1 MRLKGANSEDLKHG
15 SHVCQAVGWFSG
27 RWYILCCLWPGLF
40 LSESQSLHLY
50 RGDHDTHLIG
60 FWGNSVR
67 DWPVTWLTESAKSIL
82 VPSSPFMWVT
92 MHPGE
97 PHMCVRTHIHMHTGT
112 PEYLLST
119 VKTPIVK
126 RSQQEFWAQKASLT
140 SWSNTHSLSHE
151 KYVRLTPH
159 STMRDT
165 PCIIWIA
172 AQALPAVR
180 HTSGPVWTAW
190 SPPSLWAPGY
200 PRSGLTSESHLPNW
214 AARTAGSKVSCLP
227 H

>member
-1 MRLKGANSEDLKHG
+1 MRLKGTNSEDFRRG
-15 SHVCQAVGWFSG
+15 SHVCQAAGWFSG
-27 RWYILCCLWPGLF
+27 RWYILCCLWPGPF

-50 RGDHDTHLIG
+50 RGDHATYLTGCWGDSETDQLPGLQKVLNPYWSLLPHLRG
-60 FWGNSVR
+60 LLC
-67 DWPVTWLTESAKSIL
+67 TL
-82 VPSSPFMWVT
+82 VNHT
-92 MHPGE
+92 
-97 PHMCVRTHIHMHTGT
+97 CVHTHIYMHTGT

-165 PCIIWIA
+165 PCIIWTA

-180 HTSGPVWTAW
+180 HTRGPIWTAW

-214 AARTAGSKVSCLP
+214 AARTAGSKIRCLP